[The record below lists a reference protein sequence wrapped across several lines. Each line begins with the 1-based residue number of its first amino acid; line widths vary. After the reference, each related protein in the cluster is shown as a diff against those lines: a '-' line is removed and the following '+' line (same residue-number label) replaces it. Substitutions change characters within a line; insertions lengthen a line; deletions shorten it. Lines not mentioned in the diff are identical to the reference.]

1 MGLADSFLSSLLGG
15 VTGGATGG
23 GKSASLTDDPALDAF
38 SRTASENS
46 IYNQIAKPLL
56 GAKFNTSTW
65 SPTESAAVSLG
76 QAFLGGLLGK
86 LGRDDVASQYES
98 AASILPDLYRN
109 PSSISLPE
117 GLDSEAFGALK
128 LSALR
133 ENAKRDRQ
141 LQDSVIAS
149 VFTKDPRLSV
159 LAPDTANRIGLGELA
174 AALNQPQEP
183 VSPTVTRA
191 AEVGVLSGLADPTR
205 ESSVEKFKRITSDLI
220 SAGVPKEQAAVTAR
234 EQIAGEVKAN
244 ASSFDAAKVA
254 RETAN
259 TIRGVADTAE
269 AGISQLGQTG
279 GFAQGNRAY
288 DWIASNLGSE
298 DANKR
303 RTGREL
309 LESIKPDIIKMSRT
323 AGAGAMSDIEMKNYL
338 SAGPSED
345 KSTETNYALIQ
356 KMKNVA
362 SINEDYADFIEAYK
376 AANDGNIAGADRKWN
391 DYKRT
396 FPMFDKSGSEF
407 VLNTNR
413 PKWQDYFSGKV
424 NPEDYKGSMSKD
436 VIGDTQSSSG
446 GGLPSVGNMFNGKKV
461 LSVRK
466 IK

>member
-1 MGLADSFLSSLLGG
+1 MAASDAFISALLGG
-15 VTGGATGG
+15 IGG
-23 GKSASLTDDPALDAF
+23 GSKTLTDDPALDAF
-38 SRTASENS
+38 SRTAAENS
-46 IYNQIAKPLL
+46 IYNQIAGPLL
-56 GAKFNTSTW
+56 STKFNTSTW
-65 SPTESAAVSLG
+65 SPTETLGVSLG
-76 QAFLGGLLGK
+76 QSFLGGLLGN
-86 LGRDDVASQYES
+86 LGRQDVAKQYET
-98 AASILPDLYRN
+98 AASVLPDLYRN
-109 PSSISLPE
+109 PSAVSLPE
-117 GLDSEAFGALK
+117 GVDSEAFGALK
-128 LSALR
+128 LAALR
-133 ENAKRDRQ
+133 DNAKRERQ
-141 LQDSVIAS
+141 LQDSVIAN

-159 LAPDTANRIGLGELA
+159 LAPDTANKIGLGELG
-174 AALNQPQEP
+174 AALSRPSEP
-183 VSPTVTRA
+183 TSPVERIA
-191 AEVGVLSGLADPTR
+191 SSPGVLSGLADPTK
-205 ESSVEKFKRITSDLI
+205 ESTVEKFKRITGELI
-220 SAGVPKEQAAVTAR
+220 DAGVPKEQAAVTAR

-279 GFAQGNRAY
+279 GFTQGNRAY

-376 AANDGNIAGADRKWN
+376 AANDGSIAGADKKWN

-424 NPEDYKGSMSKD
+424 NPEDYKGSTSKD
-436 VIGDTQSSSG
+436 VIGEAQSSSG
-446 GGLPSVGNMFNGKKV
+446 GGLPSVGSMFNGKKV